1 MSLHGHCLL
10 SLLLKIPKIG
20 VDFVL
25 SLSKLPKIG
34 VDFDSERDLVRVFVD
49 RKYLA
54 ALISIGVIGS
64 SSKLSDTEDRL

>member
-10 SLLLKIPKIG
+10 SLLLKVPKIG

-34 VDFDSERDLVRVFVD
+34 VDFDSARDLVRVFFD
-49 RKYLA
+49 
-54 ALISIGVIGS
+54 
-64 SSKLSDTEDRL
+64 